1 MTKHLN
7 VYTLRDNKY
16 TIRKCT
22 RHFSRFYC
30 RLSEGAAAVGER
42 RERAERSVV
51 VLGVHLLLPRPP
63 PLPHDPLQLSVT
75 SGHLEERNTGKN
87 ILRLFLF
94 KTKNICFK
102 SVLVDLLIPWVLKRL
117 TTKWGGKKNWKLFGE
132 EALLFWENEKS
143 LSFTSF
149 ACTIF
154 HKVRAKN
161 TQFMKWALC
170 DVTSLIPLPS

>member
-16 TIRKCT
+16 TNRKCT

-30 RLSEGAAAVGER
+30 RLSEGGSCSRRAARR

-51 VLGVHLLLPRPP
+51 VVELQLLLPRPP
-63 PLPHDPLQLSVT
+63 PLPHDPLQLIFT

-94 KTKNICFK
+94 KTKK
-102 SVLVDLLIPWVLKRL
+102 H
-117 TTKWGGKKNWKLFGE
+117 LFQIGPRRF
-132 EALLFWENEKS
+132 ADS
-143 LSFTSF
+143 LSFE
-149 ACTIF
+149 TI
-154 HKVRAKN
+154 KNKMRGKKKQNYGNCLVRKRH
-161 TQFMKWALC
+161 F
-170 DVTSLIPLPS
+170 SI